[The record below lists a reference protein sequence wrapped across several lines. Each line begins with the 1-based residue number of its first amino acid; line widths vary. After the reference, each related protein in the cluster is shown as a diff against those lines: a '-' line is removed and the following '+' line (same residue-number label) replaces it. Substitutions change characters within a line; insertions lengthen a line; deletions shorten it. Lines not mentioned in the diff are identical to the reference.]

1 MKSHPQDQGKRRGNL
16 PPDLDSIFDN
26 AMVQAAGF
34 GLEGLI
40 YDYTPVPFTPEGQ
53 VVPPTIVSMRNMP
66 DDMEAMWFD
75 KGLYLSDPVQIMAL
89 RSIQPLYWSY
99 HFDESS
105 VLTPMAQ
112 GAVANYLRNSE
123 MARGLTVPVQTPSK
137 GCATV
142 TGFWRQAP
150 DKRTLEG
157 PFVAE
162 FMLFAH
168 KLHGKLLLEADQED
182 LSTIAVRLTPRERE
196 CIRLCAEG
204 LSDKQVA
211 YVLDRSIST
220 VVMHLQSAMRKLG
233 ARNRAQAIA
242 RAAHYG
248 LLQ

>member
-1 MKSHPQDQGKRRGNL
+1 M
-16 PPDLDSIFDN
+16 PPDLESIFDS

-40 YDYTPVPFTPEGQ
+40 YDYTPVPFTPDGQ

-66 DDMEAMWFD
+66 NDMEAMWFD
-75 KGLYLSDPVQIMAL
+75 EGLYLSDPVQIMAL

-99 HFDESS
+99 HFDEPS
-105 VLTPMAQ
+105 VLTPTAQ
-112 GAVANYLRNSE
+112 GAVANYLRDSQL
-123 MARGLTVPVQTPSK
+123 ARGLTIPVQTPSK

-142 TGFWRQAP
+142 TGFWRQPP
-150 DKRTLEG
+150 DKQVLESF
-157 PFVAE
+157 FVAE

-168 KLHGKLLLEADQED
+168 KLHGTLLLEAKQED
-182 LSTIAVRLTPRERE
+182 LTTVAVRLTPRESE

-211 YVLDRSIST
+211 YVLGRSIST

-248 LLQ
+248 ILR

>member
-1 MKSHPQDQGKRRGNL
+1 MSQRKFFENVESMF
-16 PPDLDSIFDN
+16 DSATAHVASF
-26 AMVQAAGF
+26 GF
-34 GLEGLI
+34 EGLI
-40 YDYTPVPFTPEGQ
+40 YDYTPVPFTPDGQ
-53 VVPPTIVSMRNMP
+53 LVPPTIAIMRNMP
-66 DDMEAMWFD
+66 SDMETLWFD
-75 KGLYLSDPVQIMAL
+75 EGLYVQDPVQALAL

-105 VLTPMAQ
+105 VLNSDSQ
-112 GAVANYLRNSE
+112 GAVANYLRDTHR
-123 MARGLTVPVQTPSK
+123 ARGLTIPVQTSSR

-142 TGFWRQAP
+142 TGFLGDASYTRIP
-150 DKRTLEG
+150 EG

-168 KLHGKLLLEADQED
+168 KLHGQLLLEAKDED
-182 LSTIAVRLTPRERE
+182 LSTVAVRLTPRERE

-211 YVLDRSIST
+211 HMLERSIST

-248 LLQ
+248 MLH